1 MDPWM
6 DYEVRHRSRE
16 LIAGAKQ
23 NRRARL
29 NPRPLPRG
37 LRTRVA
43 SGAQALS
50 DMLAIFARTLREQEL

>member
-16 LIAGAKQ
+16 LIADAKQ

-29 NPRPLPRG
+29 NARSPRRG
-37 LRTRVA
+37 LRRRMA
-43 SGAQALS
+43 WGAQTLS
-50 DMLAIFARTLREQEL
+50 DVLAMFARNLREQEL

>member
-16 LIAGAKQ
+16 LIADAKQ
-23 NRRARL
+23 KRRARL
-29 NPRPLPRG
+29 NPRPLRRG

-50 DMLAIFARTLREQEL
+50 NMLAIFARTLREQEL